1 MSMELQKIEKTAKDL
16 SGLINLADNTFKP
29 VMYTGPYRRYR
40 ITDSGNGTGL

>member
-1 MSMELQKIEKTAKDL
+1 MELQKIEKTVKDL

-29 VMYTGPYRRYR
+29 VMYTSPYRRYR